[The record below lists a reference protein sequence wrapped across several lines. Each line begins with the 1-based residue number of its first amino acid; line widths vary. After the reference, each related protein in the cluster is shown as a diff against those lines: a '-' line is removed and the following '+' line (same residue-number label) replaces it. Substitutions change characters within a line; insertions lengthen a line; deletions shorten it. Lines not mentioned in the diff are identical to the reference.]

1 MGNAA
6 TATLEHEKPNGQ
18 SEAATESEPEIGAE
32 VGIHTQAPATGWFAR
47 VLRAYLR
54 HREATKHARANQPI
68 VGTKPDRAQAAI
80 RRACIQSS
88 LTGAS
93 TGIVSTAAT
102 LVTAGTE
109 GVGGLVA
116 VPVAA
121 LTIGGEMALRTWIH
135 IDLICTLA
143 DIFEVKFEAT
153 NKNDMWRLCAL
164 AFGAHDEE
172 TSEED
177 PGKKL
182 VHELVHIEPE
192 EIGEEIGQKILGESV
207 MRNIVPVFGI
217 AASAVTNW
225 RLTRKLGD
233 TARRYMRY
241 HRAMSDALDEAIT
254 ACSHHLELLIEGMW
268 FVFIADGQLSPEES
282 AILAGF
288 LTKFQNPTRH
298 EIQERFVEDEY
309 GWLERLAPAMPDM
322 EDRQALYH
330 ALEVAAAVDKEVG
343 LAERRLLRSA
353 ARRLGIAYDPKS
365 TETLIE
371 QFENQGVLE
380 G

>member
-1 MGNAA
+1 
-6 TATLEHEKPNGQ
+6 
-18 SEAATESEPEIGAE
+18 
-32 VGIHTQAPATGWFAR
+32 
-47 VLRAYLR
+47 
-54 HREATKHARANQPI
+54 
-68 VGTKPDRAQAAI
+68 VGTKPQRANAAI
-80 RRACIQSS
+80 RRACITSS
-88 LTGAS
+88 LTGAGTGLVS
-93 TGIVSTAAT
+93 TGAT
-102 LVTAGTE
+102 FVTASTE

-116 VPVAA
+116 VPIAA

-143 DIFEVKFEAT
+143 DIFEVKFEASS
-153 NKNDMWRLCAL
+153 KDDLWRLCAL

-207 MRNIVPVFGI
+207 MRNIVPVVGV

-225 RLTRKLGD
+225 KLTRRLGD

-241 HRAMSDALDEAIT
+241 HRAMHDALDEAMT
-254 ACSHHLELLIEGMW
+254 ACSHHLELLLEGMW
-268 FVFIADGQLSPEES
+268 FMFIADGQLSPEES

-288 LTKFQNPTRH
+288 LLKFQNPTRH

-309 GWLERLAPAMPDM
+309 DWLERLAPAMPDKR
-322 EDRQALYH
+322 DRQSLYR
-330 ALEVAAAVDKEVG
+330 ALEVAAAVDKSVG
-343 LAERRLLRSA
+343 LPERRLLRSA
-353 ARRLGIAYDPKS
+353 ARRLEIPFDPKS
-365 TETLIE
+365 SEALIK
-371 QFENQGVLE
+371 QFESNGVLE
-380 G
+380 M